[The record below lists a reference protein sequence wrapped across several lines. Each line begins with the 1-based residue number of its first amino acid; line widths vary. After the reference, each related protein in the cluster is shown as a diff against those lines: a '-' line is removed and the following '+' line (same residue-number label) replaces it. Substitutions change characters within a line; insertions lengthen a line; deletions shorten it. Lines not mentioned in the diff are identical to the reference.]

1 VRNPPPIHRGNIC
14 ISIVIGFIPV
24 FAEAA
29 AIAIYVFFSTP
40 LLPDR
45 AVAAAAVVL
54 GQISPPQAL
63 VMGQPRPECDWS
75 WSATGDVF
83 YLGALVFCT
92 HFAKPL
98 AAYSWLETAMSIVM
112 CANAVGVVNK
122 F

>member
-24 FAEAA
+24 FAEVA

-63 VMGQPRPECDWS
+63 VMGQPRPEC
-75 WSATGDVF
+75 G
-83 YLGALVFCT
+83 
-92 HFAKPL
+92 
-98 AAYSWLETAMSIVM
+98 
-112 CANAVGVVNK
+112 
-122 F
+122 